1 MKLWIVN
8 EENHSSLIV
17 TKDIYLGIKWL
28 IENDWILPVSE
39 YLLEDETVLP
49 MWRFIG
55 FTQRASCTKQDIYL
69 FFANKTQNEVLE
81 ILENL
86 GFYFSRINYV
96 ES

>member
-8 EENHSSLIV
+8 EENHSSLIAA
-17 TKDIYLGIKWL
+17 KDVYLGVKWL
-28 IENDWILPVSE
+28 IENDWILPVTE
-39 YLLEDETVLP
+39 GAFENETVLP

-69 FFANKTQNEVLE
+69 FFADRTQNEVLE
-81 ILENL
+81 ILEKF